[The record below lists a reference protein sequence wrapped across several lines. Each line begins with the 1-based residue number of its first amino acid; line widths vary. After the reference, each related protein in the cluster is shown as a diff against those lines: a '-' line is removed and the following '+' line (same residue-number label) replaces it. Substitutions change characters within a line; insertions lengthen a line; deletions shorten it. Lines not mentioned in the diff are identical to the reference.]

1 MVSRPA
7 VGNEGDI
14 LPAMAKQAQR
24 RIARTILTGLGFL
37 SLGVAVVGLVL
48 PGIPTT
54 GPVLLSAYF
63 FSRSSERFDNW
74 LIGHR
79 VFGPIVR
86 DWRAGLG
93 FSRRAKALA
102 IVAIAV
108 TFSVTIVFAATNVI
122 VRVALVVLAVG
133 IAVYIYRLPTKALQ
147 TSV

>member
-1 MVSRPA
+1 
-7 VGNEGDI
+7 
-14 LPAMAKQAQR
+14 
-24 RIARTILTGLGFL
+24 
-37 SLGVAVVGLVL
+37 
-48 PGIPTT
+48 
-54 GPVLLSAYF
+54 VLLSAYF

>member
-1 MVSRPA
+1 M
-7 VGNEGDI
+7 

-24 RIARTILTGLGFL
+24 RIARIILTGLGFL

>member
-1 MVSRPA
+1 M
-7 VGNEGDI
+7 

-24 RIARTILTGLGFL
+24 RIARIILTGLGFL

-133 IAVYIYRLPTKALQ
+133 IAAYIYRLPTKALQ
-147 TSV
+147 ASV

>member
-1 MVSRPA
+1 M
-7 VGNEGDI
+7 

-24 RIARTILTGLGFL
+24 RIARIILTGLGFL

-122 VRVALVVLAVG
+122 VRVALVLLAVG